1 MVGRIYQPIAVE
13 IDTNFLSTLPDREL
27 QAALAE
33 VVKYGFIYDKEFF
46 DYLVANSI
54 KIENKD
60 IDVLQKIIIQCCEIK
75 SDIVSEDENEN
86 ELRMILNFGHT
97 VGHAIESFTNY
108 KNLLHGEAIFYG
120 MKCALYL
127 SNKFGNL
134 SNDEYDISTQLL
146 SKFELPKLDI
156 DDRETFINFVKN
168 VKKFREEKIRF
179 ILLDEIGKSRISED
193 ITFDQIKESLS
204 VL

>member
-1 MVGRIYQPIAVE
+1 MYKRQ
-13 IDTNFLSTLPDREL
+13 
-27 QAALAE
+27 
-33 VVKYGFIYDKEFF
+33 
-46 DYLVANSI
+46 
-54 KIENKD
+54 
-60 IDVLQKIIIQCCEIK
+60 IQCCEIK

-134 SNDEYDISTQLL
+134 SNDEYDISIQLL
-146 SKFELPKLDI
+146 SKFELPRLDI
-156 DDRETFINFVKN
+156 DNRETFINFVKN
-168 VKKFREEKIRF
+168 DKKFREKKIKF
-179 ILLDEIGKSRISED
+179 ILLDEIGKSRSSED